1 MKKIYLLL
9 IFIMLISLSL
19 VGCKSD
25 EPTHEHNYNHSVV
38 FTDPT
43 DKSEGYTTYKC
54 ECGESYVSTGAKATE
69 GLTYT
74 LNTDNTYTVTGLTD
88 SYDKT
93 IVIPSHYEGLP
104 VVAIGDN
111 AFRDLP
117 IVKVVIP
124 STVTKIG
131 HLALCASLNFEDVEV
146 SENNRCFTAI
156 DGVLYSKDT
165 KTIVQYPIG
174 REDTSFEIPAHV
186 EVIGN
191 GAFCNATSLTSVTIP
206 AGVTGIGAEAF
217 KGCKAITELK
227 LPEALTV
234 IGDGAFEMCSN
245 LTTVNVPDSVTA
257 IGEAAFAYCEK
268 ITEIN
273 IPVGITTIEDSTF
286 THCSGLKTILL
297 PETVTGIGDYA
308 FEWCDGLLEVQ
319 LSPAITDIGDYAF
332 SNCKKLDYI
341 TLPGGLMHLGEW
353 AFSWCDNLKSVNI
366 PSSIGAIAD
375 KAFYMCRSLEAIEI
389 PEGITSIG
397 EMAFYEC
404 YDLET
409 VSIPSTVESIG
420 ERAFSGSLALKT
432 ITVSID
438 NKHFISYGGALYTHD
453 GDTLIQYAIG
463 KDAKTFTVVG
473 SVEKIEC
480 EAFTG
485 AENLLEVYFENASG
499 WIAGSTVIDPDLLS
513 DPERASYCLT
523 ESYSYATWELS
534 FNTV

>member
-9 IFIMLISLSL
+9 IFIMLLSLSL

-25 EPTHEHNYNHSVV
+25 EPEHQHNYNHSVV
-38 FTDPT
+38 VTDPT
-43 DKSEGYTTYKC
+43 DTARGYTTHTC
-54 ECGESYVSTGAKATE
+54 ECGESYVSEGEKATE
-69 GLTYT
+69 GITYSLTAGS
-74 LNTDNTYTVTGLTD
+74 TYTVTGIYNAN
-88 SYDKT
+88 SNH

-104 VVAIGDN
+104 VSAIADG
-111 AFRDLP
+111 AFKDTT
-117 IVKVVIP
+117 IVSVFIP
-124 STVTKIG
+124 STVSKIG
-131 HLALCASLNFEDVEV
+131 HLALCASLNFEDVDV
-146 SENNRCFTAI
+146 SANSQHFTTV

-165 KTIVQYPIG
+165 KTLVQYPIG
-174 REDTSFEIPAHV
+174 RDDTAFEIPSHV
-186 EVIGN
+186 SVIGN
-191 GAFCNATSLTSVTIP
+191 GAFCNATSLTSLTMP
-206 AGVTGIGAEAF
+206 AGVTSIGEEAF
-217 KGCKAITELK
+217 KYCKFTELT
-227 LPEALTV
+227 LPDALTS
-234 IGDGAFEMCSN
+234 IGDGAFEMCKD
-245 LTTVNVPDSVTA
+245 LTTINVPSTVTT
-257 IGEAAFAYCEK
+257 IGDRAFASCEK
-268 ITEIN
+268 LTAIN
-273 IPVGITTIEDSTF
+273 IPNGITAINNDAFS
-286 THCSGLKTILL
+286 HCYELKSITL
-297 PETVTGIGDYA
+297 PDTVTSIGERA

-523 ESYSYATWELS
+523 ERYSYATWELS